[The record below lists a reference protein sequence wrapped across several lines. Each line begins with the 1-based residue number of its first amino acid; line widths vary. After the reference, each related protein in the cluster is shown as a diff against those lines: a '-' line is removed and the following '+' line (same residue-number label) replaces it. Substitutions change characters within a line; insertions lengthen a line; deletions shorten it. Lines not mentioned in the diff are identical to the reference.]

1 MVKHMYLGIMGIYMY
16 FRLLRCIIWK
26 IWLTHVFRYNGYL
39 HVYLPFKVHHMKLKD
54 SRMKMMNE
62 VLAGIK
68 VLKFYA
74 WENAFREKIK
84 DIRKKELTV
93 LRKCLFYDSAV
104 NFIWQITPYMV
115 GYCTLHRL
123 YLLLFKLSNS

>member
-1 MVKHMYLGIMGIYMY
+1 MNLS
-16 FRLLRCIIWK
+16 
-26 IWLTHVFRYNGYL
+26 
-39 HVYLPFKVHHMKLKD
+39 D

-74 WENAFREKIK
+74 WETAFREKIK
-84 DIRKKELTV
+84 DIREKELTV

-115 GYCTLHRL
+115 GYCTLHHL

>member
-1 MVKHMYLGIMGIYMY
+1 
-16 FRLLRCIIWK
+16 
-26 IWLTHVFRYNGYL
+26 
-39 HVYLPFKVHHMKLKD
+39 MKLKD

-84 DIRKKELTV
+84 AIREKELTT

-104 NFIWQITPYMV
+104 KFILQITPYMV
-115 GYCTLHRL
+115 GDCTQHYL